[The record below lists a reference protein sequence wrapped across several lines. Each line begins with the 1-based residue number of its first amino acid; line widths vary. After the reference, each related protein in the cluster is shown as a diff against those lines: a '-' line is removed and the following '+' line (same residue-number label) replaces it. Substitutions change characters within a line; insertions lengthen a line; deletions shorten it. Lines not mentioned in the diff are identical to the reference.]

1 MKEYAKKFYKGTKWN
16 RCRASYIAERIAID
30 GGVCEECHEALGYI
44 VHHKVPIT
52 PDNISNADITL
63 NHENL
68 EYVCKNC
75 HDKFEGH
82 GLNKK
87 GHMDII
93 FDEAGQPMPAPLSK
107 SNF

>member
-1 MKEYAKKFYKGTKWN
+1 MKEYAKSFYKGRKWN
-16 RCRASYIAERIAID
+16 KCRAAYIAERIATD

-44 VHHKVPIT
+44 VHHKVAIT

-63 NHENL
+63 NFENL
-68 EYVCKNC
+68 EYVCKEC

-87 GHMDII
+87 RKMDII
-93 FDEAGQPMPAPLSK
+93 FDDTGQPMPAPLSE
-107 SNF
+107 SDF